1 MQPEIFF
8 TYAVNLL
15 NTHNAFLATHLQ
27 PILHRHFQNSNLAL
41 TSVYIDSTSAFIT
54 ALLPMLRRKILALLP
69 RIAKQPHLLSHFV
82 HELINF
88 DVTLKEEWGYDG
100 GNRMEGWRG
109 LAWEVLVKRHWF
121 GAWLDVEKN
130 CKHLALAFGIFH

>member
-1 MQPEIFF
+1 
-8 TYAVNLL
+8 LL
-15 NTHNAFLATHLQ
+15 NTHEAFLATHLQ
-27 PILHRHFQNSNLAL
+27 PILRRHFQNSNLAL

-54 ALLPMLRRKILALLP
+54 ALLPMLRRKILAVLP
-69 RIAKQPHLLSHFV
+69 HIAKQPHLLSHFV

-88 DVTLKEEWGYDG
+88 DVTIKEDWGYDG

-109 LAWEVLVKRHWF
+109 LAWEVLVKGHWF

-130 CKHLALAFGIFH
+130 CKHLALAFGICH